1 MSVRV
6 LQKFLPPPLIGV
18 EDVVIDE
25 ATGRVG
31 YSRRINERGDDK
43 LVYEWL
49 FENEKEAA
57 KELYKL

>member
-1 MSVRV
+1 MPVRV
-6 LQKFLPPPLIGV
+6 LSKYLAPPLIGV
-18 EDVVIDE
+18 EDVIIDD

-31 YSRRINERGDDK
+31 YSRRINERGEDK
-43 LVYEWL
+43 IIHEFI